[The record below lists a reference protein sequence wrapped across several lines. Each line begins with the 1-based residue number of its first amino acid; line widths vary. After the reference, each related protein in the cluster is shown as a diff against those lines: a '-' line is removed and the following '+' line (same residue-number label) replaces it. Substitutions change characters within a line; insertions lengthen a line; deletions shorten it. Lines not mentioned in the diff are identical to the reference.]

1 MPPTLQQATTNPCL
15 CWRLLDTPGQV
26 WVSLLWGHCSFLL
39 ERVAWGKVQRKLVD
53 GFRES
58 CCGVTQDRLSSP
70 STESRQHV
78 RLVTSEAHE
87 ILPAQ
92 GVFTGSGH
100 IHSPLLSMLWNS
112 RLPEESPRLT
122 VHPLQSWKTLPVTRE
137 KFYISA
143 VDYLPFMLPDT
154 SQGLAWKQASLR
166 LDVSGL
172 LY

>member
-1 MPPTLQQATTNPCL
+1 MHALLHSLSPTLEQVTTDPRL

-100 IHSPLLSMLWNS
+100 IHSPLLSML
-112 RLPEESPRLT
+112 
-122 VHPLQSWKTLPVTRE
+122 
-137 KFYISA
+137 
-143 VDYLPFMLPDT
+143 
-154 SQGLAWKQASLR
+154 
-166 LDVSGL
+166 
-172 LY
+172 